1 MAEQYEGKREDN
13 SRGNDNKGT
22 GGRPYS
28 ERPATNDRQPA
39 RPYNER
45 GGQSGR
51 PYGDRSARSNDRP
64 SYGDRDNRGG
74 QADRPARS
82 NDRPSYGD
90 RDNRGAD
97 RPMVNGRRED
107 RKPFGDRDNRGGQ
120 GGRPTGDR
128 DSRPSYGDRP
138 ARSGGDRPY
147 GNRDDRPARSNDR
160 PSYGDRDNR
169 GGQGGRPTGD
179 RDSRPSYG
187 DRPARSGGDRPY
199 GNRDDRPARS
209 NDRPSYGDRD
219 NRGGQGGRPTG
230 DRDSRPSY
238 GNRDDRPARSNDRP
252 SYGDRPA
259 RSGGDRPARSGGD
272 RPYGNRDD
280 RPARSND
287 RPSYG
292 DRDNRGGQGGRPTG
306 DRDSRPS
313 YGNRDDRPARSND
326 RPSYGDRPARSGGD
340 RPYGNRDDRPG
351 RSNDRPSYGDRDNR
365 GGQGGRPTG
374 DRDSRPSYGDRPARS
389 GGDRPSYGNRDDRPA
404 RSNDRPSYGDREDR
418 GPRVA
423 PERNASDLR
432 SSNRP
437 DRDRSPHIDADV
449 TGEELDKVTRAQLRI
464 LDSRNNEWVS
474 KHLVMAGRLIDFVPE
489 LAFEHALA
497 ASRRGGRL
505 ACVREAVAMTA
516 YAAGKYGEALRE
528 LRTFRRISGSNVHLP
543 LMADCERGLGRP
555 DRAIDLIKSED
566 AETLD
571 TAGKVE
577 LAIVESGARGDLGEM
592 EAALSALEIP
602 QLDLNRAFSFSPRLF
617 RAYGMVL
624 RSVGRKDE
632 AKTWERQAL
641 VAEEALGIDEGF
653 DQIIMDLGDDE
664 EIPLD
669 SPRARVRVADVMAPA
684 TPPVMDDAAKAE
696 SAELTDGEADVEQQ
710 DEPNVDDAESS
721 YFESDDAESDADSA
735 EEDEFN
741 AAEGEDSDERSSDS

>member
-13 SRGNDNKGT
+13 SRGSDNKGA
-22 GGRPYS
+22 GNRPYS
-28 ERPATNDRQPA
+28 DRPPTSDRQPA

-45 GGQSGR
+45 GGNNGR
-51 PYGDRSARSNDRP
+51 PAGDRDNRGGQGDRPARSNDRP
-64 SYGDRDNRGG
+64 SYGDRPARSGG
-74 QADRPARS
+74 DRPARS

-120 GGRPTGDR
+120 SGRP
-128 DSRPSYGDRP
+128 
-138 ARSGGDRPY
+138 SG
-147 GNRDDRPARSNDR
+147 
-160 PSYGDRDNR
+160 
-169 GGQGGRPTGD
+169 
-179 RDSRPSYG
+179 
-187 DRPARSGGDRPY
+187 
-199 GNRDDRPARS
+199 
-209 NDRPSYGDRD
+209 
-219 NRGGQGGRPTG
+219 
-230 DRDSRPSY
+230 
-238 GNRDDRPARSNDRP
+238 DRP

-259 RSGGDRPARSGGD
+259 RS
-272 RPYGNRDD
+272 
-280 RPARSND
+280 ND
-287 RPSYG
+287 RPSFG
-292 DRDNRGGQGGRPTG
+292 DRDNRGAQGGRP
-306 DRDSRPS
+306 S
-313 YGNRDDRPARSND
+313 
-326 RPSYGDRPARSGGD
+326 GDRPARG
-340 RPYGNRDDRPG
+340 
-351 RSNDRPSYGDRDNR
+351 NDRPSF
-365 GGQGGRPTG
+365 
-374 DRDSRPSYGDRPARS
+374 
-389 GGDRPSYGNRDDRPA
+389 
-404 RSNDRPSYGDREDR
+404 GDRENR

-423 PERNASDLR
+423 PERNAGDLR

-437 DRDRSPHIDADV
+437 DRDRSPHIDPDV

-474 KHLVMAGRLIDFVPE
+474 KHLVMAGRLIDIEPE

-528 LRTFRRISGSNVHLP
+528 LRTYRRISGSNAHLP

-592 EAALSALEIP
+592 DAALSALEIP
-602 QLDLNRAFSFSPRLF
+602 QLDMNRAFSYSPRLF

-624 RSVGRKDE
+624 RAAGRKAE
-632 AKTWERQAL
+632 AKKWEHQAL
-641 VAEEALGIDEGF
+641 VAEEALGLDEGF

-669 SPRARVRVADVMAPA
+669 SPRARVRVADVMEPA
-684 TPPVMDDAAKAE
+684 TAPVMDDAAKLE
-696 SAELTDGEADVEQQ
+696 SAELTTDDADVEQQ
-710 DEPNVDDAESS
+710 DEPNVDDAQSS
-721 YFESDDAESDADSA
+721 YFESDDAESDADSV
-735 EEDEFN
+735 ESDELN
-741 AAEGEDSDERSSDS
+741 AAEGEDSDERSSER